1 MDLDEDVKQGEDLR
15 LTNLLHK
22 LSCADTLV
30 PNKAEIK
37 AEIES
42 AVEEHGAPLSPLCAH
57 DRRQG
62 LPVPTRPPPNAAQM
76 PAGTPCG
83 C

>member
-22 LSCADTLV
+22 LSCADNLV

-37 AEIES
+37 AEIVS
-42 AVEEHGAPLSPLCAH
+42 AVEEHGAPPPH
-57 DRRQG
+57 
-62 LPVPTRPPPNAAQM
+62 LPFR
-76 PAGTPCG
+76 
-83 C
+83 

>member
-37 AEIES
+37 ANYT
-42 AVEEHGAPLSPLCAH
+42 
-57 DRRQG
+57 
-62 LPVPTRPPPNAAQM
+62 LPIQSIKE
-76 PAGTPCG
+76 PARGRMMN
-83 C
+83 